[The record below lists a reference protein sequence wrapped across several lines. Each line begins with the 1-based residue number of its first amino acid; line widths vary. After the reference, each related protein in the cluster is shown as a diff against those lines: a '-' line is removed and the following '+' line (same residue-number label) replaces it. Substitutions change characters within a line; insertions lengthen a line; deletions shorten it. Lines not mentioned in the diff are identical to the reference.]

1 MIENY
6 LTIMEDSLK
15 QKLVILDEIA
25 VYSKKQEEL
34 LKQDKL
40 SFDEFDVC
48 VDKKDA
54 LIQKLAGLDEGF
66 EALYER
72 TKVQLQENRQAY
84 QNQIARLQILVR
96 QVTEKGIF
104 IQAQESRNK
113 TMVEQHF
120 KDLRK
125 EMKHSR
131 QKSKAAYDYY
141 RSMNNANVMPPQF
154 LDQKK

>member
-72 TKVQLQENRQAY
+72 IKVQLQENRHAY

-125 EMKHSR
+125 EMKQSR

-141 RSMNNANVMPPQF
+141 RSMNNTNVMPPQF